1 MQRMG
6 FLSVVVAVVM
16 VGAVGGWWLGRPQP
30 LQPTLTAHLERAD
43 PNHPDPS
50 SLPTGADNAPG
61 WEKRSALR
69 AAVAAALDTLEQS
82 PCDAA
87 ARKAFFEAD
96 ANMEDLHVSDSGA
109 SSDENGPAFW
119 RTDDDRALGKR
130 IVALVNQ
137 NYITMEEIGHL
148 LMLRRM
154 GAAAMAQNSDHLP
167 MQADKCGF
175 TPASLD

>member
-1 MQRMG
+1 MPRGG
-6 FLSVVVAVVM
+6 FIAMVLGVVLF
-16 VGAVGGWWLGRPQP
+16 GGGLGWWLGRPQP

-43 PNHPDPS
+43 PNHPDPA

-61 WEKRSALR
+61 WEKRAALR
-69 AAVAAALDTLEQS
+69 AAVATALDTLERS

-96 ANMEDLHVSDSGA
+96 VNMEDLHVSDSGA
-109 SSDENGPAFW
+109 SPDENGPAFW

-130 IVALVNQ
+130 ILALVSQ
-137 NYITMEEIGHL
+137 KYITMEEIGHL

-154 GAAAMAQNSDHLP
+154 GAATMAQNSDHMP